1 MGVYRYYTHNKGRCV
16 LENAYKSESKHR
28 AKKKKTTN
36 NNNKKKRNARVVKKT
51 NLRNVQKAADEEE
64 KKKKTPR
71 TAEEGKKQG
80 YAKRNFKEEKK
91 KTHTHTRIYRERGE
105 RKLRTTKQKKSIC
118 GKRTA
123 KILRRDFFSE
133 ANRNTRHTLFIRI
146 EEKKK
151 GKQSH

>member
-1 MGVYRYYTHNKGRCV
+1 MR
-16 LENAYKSESKHR
+16 
-28 AKKKKTTN
+28 KKKK
-36 NNNKKKRNARVVKKT
+36 KKRRERLKRGKNKDT
-51 NLRNVQKAADEEE
+51 QKE
-64 KKKKTPR
+64 TS
-71 TAEEGKKQG
+71 
-80 YAKRNFKEEKK
+80 KRRKK

-105 RKLRTTKQKKSIC
+105 RELRTTKLKKSIC

-151 GKQSH
+151 KENSHTSSHFLHIPVAREREAKKAIEDKKKKKSVL